1 MHLTFPTQAAAY
13 ASRHSRCVPPL
24 PDWQSHRLVV
34 QFHGKVPLMYFRD
47 EVLPLLPRL
56 RQLYAAAGCPLVI
69 YTLLR
74 QPVPREVSFFRFF
87 RANRGISMQEWLQ
100 HDCNTSGC
108 AGYDKWRRSG
118 EAGEGF
124 WGRDNVQ
131 TRALLGWPDDRR
143 PAAWCNNRTV
153 AEGLAVLE
161 QLDLVGTQTDF
172 EASALLLWESL
183 GLRPVTAVTL
193 GARQMY
199 RQSYSRS
206 NAKWRTTRLP
216 GGLLQQLQHVTR
228 CDQELFDAS
237 ARRLQRHIASAPRDE
252 AGRDF
257 ASRLQALLS
266 QKQDTWDRTQGMVW
280 ASGSRCSQSGV
291 YAAHRYDPVCNRS
304 WGRLLAG
311 ADDSKAGVE
320 EHTDRGRRR

>member
-56 RQLYAAAGCPLVI
+56 RQLYAAAGCPLVV

-87 RANRGISMQEWLQ
+87 RANRGISMQEWLR

-124 WGRDNVQ
+124 WGRDNMQ
-131 TRALLGWPDDRR
+131 TRALLGWPDDPR
-143 PAAWCNNRTV
+143 PTAWCSNRTV

-183 GLRPVTAVTL
+183 GLRPATAETL

-280 ASGSRCSQSGV
+280 ASGSRCSQPGV

-320 EHTDRGRRR
+320 EHTDRGR